1 MAFEFPLDYDI
12 TQILIEVNSSLFM
25 YPFMGRNIALF
36 KGANIINAA
45 KYITNICF
53 VIRKTQTKKRRGF
66 KKKTNQANFSA
77 QPLEDTSLT
86 LCSPFSKYLCLLQ
99 HSAGHENHTNN
110 VLTNSP

>member
-53 VIRKTQTKKRRGF
+53 VIRKTQKKREGL
-66 KKKTNQANFSA
+66 KKKQIKLIS
-77 QPLEDTSLT
+77 QP
-86 LCSPFSKYLCLLQ
+86 
-99 HSAGHENHTNN
+99 N
-110 VLTNSP
+110 V